1 MCYYLP
7 EKSLNLA
14 GKYIKSWRCNLL
26 LQRASN
32 NGLRIVLAQ
41 MKHFFVYS
49 KKKEKKKDR
58 RKDIDDA
65 VERSKTYNK
74 SRHTT

>member
-1 MCYYLP
+1 MVYVSFSR
-7 EKSLNLA
+7 KWNISLYTL
-14 GKYIKSWRCNLL
+14 
-26 LQRASN
+26 
-32 NGLRIVLAQ
+32 
-41 MKHFFVYS
+41 